1 MGQKSMDHAEVYAC
15 VKELARASGI
25 PVKKEQLP
33 SISLHGYYSPSENAI
48 TINSNLEDTKAAVT
62 LCHEYAHGLLH
73 RTSTQSEA
81 QSLAL
86 MLRARYGLPQ
96 DDSEI
101 GYMKTY
107 LERANNDKNFSL
119 DTSLERLQK
128 QLKFVDE
135 RISLIAEH
143 RQTEFAQT
151 RAQAREPGKGKQG
164 SENFRGGL

>member
-1 MGQKSMDHAEVYAC
+1 MVLE
-15 VKELARASGI
+15 RASGTHSHSVQYEVE
-25 PVKKEQLP
+25 P
-33 SISLHGYYSPSENAI
+33 
-48 TINSNLEDTKAAVT
+48 T

-81 QSLAL
+81 ICEFEAQSLAL
-86 MLRARYGLPQ
+86 MLMARYGLPQ

-107 LERANNDKNFSL
+107 LERAINDKNFSL

-151 RAQAREPGKGKQG
+151 RAQAREPGKGKQV
-164 SENFRGGL
+164 SENFRVGL